1 MKRRRPQ
8 LLPDWRDILR
18 RAWSIRL
25 MLLAGL
31 LSGCEAILPLFSDS
45 IPVPR
50 WASSLIVLAV
60 IAAAFVTRLLAQRQE
75 DDDGA

>member
-75 DDDGA
+75 DDDGP

>member
-75 DDDGA
+75 DEDGH

>member
-8 LLPDWRDILR
+8 LLPDWKDILR

-25 MLLAGL
+25 MLIAGL

-45 IPVPR
+45 IPIPR
-50 WASSLIVLAV
+50 WASSALVAV
-60 IAAAFVTRLLAQRQE
+60 VIMAAFVTRLLAQRGK
-75 DDDGA
+75 DGD